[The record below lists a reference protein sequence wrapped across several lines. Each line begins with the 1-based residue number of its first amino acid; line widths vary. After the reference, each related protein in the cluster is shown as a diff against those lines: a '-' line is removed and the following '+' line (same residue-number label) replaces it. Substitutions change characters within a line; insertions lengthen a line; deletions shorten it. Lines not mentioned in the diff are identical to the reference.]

1 MRRPS
6 WLPLALTMLW
16 ACACSEQRSAPQA
29 GPQGTGGEGTVRIVF
44 SLPGDDIGSPE
55 SAAVLE
61 RVGHAVTAAG
71 VGEVLGSGFG
81 MGSMELVVRP
91 RAADSR
97 AALERVIREK
107 FPAARYRIERGGR

>member
-16 ACACSEQRSAPQA
+16 AYACSEQRSAPQA

-55 SAAVLE
+55 GAAVLE
-61 RVGHAVTAAG
+61 RVGQAVTAAG
-71 VGEVLGSGFG
+71 VGEILGSGFG

-97 AALERVIREK
+97 AALERIVREEY
-107 FPAARYRIERGGR
+107 PGARYRIERGGR